1 MLKTKSLIFTL
12 GLLFTVPQLGLIP
25 SANAKPTPIGMTVLC
40 SLTSTGIIIC
50 PRKRLSV
57 TNYTPVDCPTTI
69 TFTID
74 ASKCSIPKNPGKD
87 IKPPRLVDCYIR
99 ETGKKTDC
107 PAN

>member
-1 MLKTKSLIFTL
+1 MLKTKSLLFIL
-12 GLLFTVPQLGLIP
+12 GLLLAGSQLSLTP
-25 SANAKPTPIGMTVLC
+25 SANAVPNPIGMRVLC
-40 SLTSTGIIIC
+40 SATSTGIIIC
-50 PRKRLSV
+50 PRKSLSV

-87 IKPPRLVDCYIR
+87 IKPPRLVDCYTR
-99 ETGKKTDC
+99 ETGEKVTC